1 MFFSR
6 ALISAV
12 LGFGLAVSAYAAD
25 GELFYIGTYNSPTS
39 KGIYTSF
46 LNTETGELSAPVLAE
61 DMMNA
66 AALVV
71 SADGRFV
78 YACNETDAFRGKPT
92 GSVTACAVGP
102 GGVRLRELNQESSE
116 GKGPCALSFSKKGDA
131 IFVANYNGGN
141 IAALPLKPN
150 GELLK
155 AKSVI
160 QHEGS
165 SANPKRQ
172 DRPHAHEIISDPQG
186 EFVYAVDLGLDR
198 IKVYRYDEAK
208 GLLVAAPERDIVV
221 KPGTGPRHIT
231 FNKAGDRVYVLGE
244 IASNL
249 TVFKLDRAS
258 GFTEVMETL
267 SLLPDDFKGEN
278 TAAEIQMDGS
288 GKYLYASNRGD
299 DSIVVL
305 EIESDG
311 QVKYIQR
318 VSSGGKTP
326 RNFTIDPSGRFLLAA
341 NQDSNSICVF
351 KIDTETGEL
360 HALIGKATV
369 GKPVSLVFSPTHF
382 LSQ

>member
-1 MFFSR
+1 LSV
-6 ALISAV
+6 AASA
-12 LGFGLAVSAYAAD
+12 FAAG

-39 KGIYTSF
+39 KGIYASF

-61 DMMNA
+61 DTVNA
-66 AALVV
+66 AALAV
-71 SADGRFV
+71 SADGRFL
-78 YACNETDAFRGKPT
+78 YACNEVDTFHGKPT
-92 GSVTACAVGP
+92 GSVTACSVSGD
-102 GGVRLRELNQESSE
+102 GTRLRELDQESSE
-116 GKGPCALSFSKKGDA
+116 GKGPCALSISKKGDA
-131 IFVANYNGGN
+131 IFVANYTGGS
-141 IAALPLKPN
+141 ITALQVKPN

-198 IKVYRYDEAK
+198 IKVYRYDEVK
-208 GLLVAAPERDIVV
+208 GLLVAVPERDIVV
-221 KPGTGPRHIT
+221 KPGTGPRHIA

-244 IASNL
+244 MASNL
-249 TVFKLDRAS
+249 TVYKLDRAS
-258 GFTEVMETL
+258 GFTGVIETL
-267 SLLPDDFKGEN
+267 SLLPDDFQGEN
-278 TAAEIQMDGS
+278 TAAEIEMDS
-288 GKYLYASNRGD
+288 TGKYLYASNRGD
-299 DSIVVL
+299 DSIVVM

-318 VSSGGKTP
+318 MGSGGKTP
-326 RNFTIDPSGRFLLAA
+326 RNFVIDPSGQFLLAA
-341 NQDSNSICVF
+341 NQDSNSIVVF

-360 HALIGKATV
+360 HPSIGKATV